1 MQFMADTLVMR
12 LARPQSAVS
21 GAERPCLV
29 QIYGPSLGRKYTLG
43 QETSIGR
50 DETCTIPLD
59 LETVSRRHCLLSER
73 DGNVY
78 VRDEGSTNGTWLN
91 GVQIPQESPLRSG
104 DLIKV
109 GAAIF
114 KYLAADEQGAIEA
127 QYHEEIY
134 RLTIVDGLTQ
144 LYNKRYALDFL
155 ERELAR
161 AARHRR
167 ALTLVIFDVDHFKSI
182 NDAHG
187 HSVGD
192 GVLRELSGLLKKRIR
207 REECLARWGGEEF
220 ALVLP
225 ESDEGQAR
233 FVAEALR
240 RLVAEHPF
248 GEDSSLRVT
257 ISAGVAEFRD
267 ADRGADAIIDAADRA
282 LYDAKRRGRNQ
293 VVSSVG

>member
-1 MQFMADTLVMR
+1 MPDTLVMR
-12 LARPQSAVS
+12 LVKP
-21 GAERPCLV
+21 GAAPSRTERPCLV
-29 QIYGPSLGRKYTLG
+29 QIYGPSLGRKFTLEG
-43 QETSIGR
+43 GDTSIGR
-50 DETCTIPLD
+50 DETCGIQVD
-59 LETVSRRHCLLSER
+59 IETVSHHHCRLIER

-78 VRDEGSTNGTWLN
+78 LTDEGSTNGTWLN
-91 GVQIPQESPLRSG
+91 GVEIGQEAPLRSG

-109 GAAIF
+109 GSAIF
-114 KYLAADEQGAIEA
+114 KYLAGDEQGAIEA

-134 RLTIVDGLTQ
+134 RLTIIDGLTQ

-161 AARHRR
+161 ASRHTR
-167 ALTLVIFDVDHFKSI
+167 ALSLVIFDVDHFKAV
-182 NDAHG
+182 NDARG
-187 HSVGD
+187 HSAGD
-192 GVLRELSGLLKKRIR
+192 AVLRELSGLLRKRVR

-248 GEDSSLRVT
+248 CAEEPLRVT
-257 ISAGVAEFRD
+257 LSAGVASYRETY
-267 ADRGADAIIDAADRA
+267 RGPDGIIEAADRA
-282 LYDAKRRGRNQ
+282 LYEAKHRGRNQ
-293 VVSSVG
+293 VVAAGS